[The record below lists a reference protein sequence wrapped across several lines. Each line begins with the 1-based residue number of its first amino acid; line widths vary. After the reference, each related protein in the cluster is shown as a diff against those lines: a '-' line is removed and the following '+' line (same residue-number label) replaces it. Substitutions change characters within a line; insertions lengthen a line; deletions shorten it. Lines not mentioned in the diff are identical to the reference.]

1 MSRERGWQREPP
13 VAPNLDV
20 GALSCKTHNFPS
32 DVWFHFILLPNDR
45 REAERPFVNLVK
57 QAQEIKRRRGGSRS
71 YCGLVDIMSARVLSQ
86 SCFWGLVAL
95 MGTCGLSQ
103 ILGSCSFG
111 AWLSCCSTP
120 RDGLFPV
127 WQFFHQLLQPMCH
140 SGLLEKINV
149 LFPSK
154 FGPFEF
160 LPPSEF
166 NEGLDWKTGISWSSW
181 KVDIELELCHQ
192 LEWVFFRYRHNR
204 LKWNFLKLRSKNNH
218 RILFVRHVVLVKNLG
233 RGWQ

>member
-20 GALSCKTHNFPS
+20 GALSWRLGVCKTHNFPS
-32 DVWFHFILLPNDR
+32 DVWFHFILVPNDG
-45 REAERPFVNLVK
+45 REAESPFVNLVK
-57 QAQEIKRRRGGSRS
+57 QAQEIKRST
-71 YCGLVDIMSARVLSQ
+71 RV
-86 SCFWGLVAL
+86 
-95 MGTCGLSQ
+95 LSQ
-103 ILGSCSFG
+103 ILGSFSFG
-111 AWLSCCSTP
+111 AWLSCCSASK
-120 RDGLFPV
+120 DGLFPV

-160 LPPSEF
+160 MPPSEF

-192 LEWVFFRYRHNR
+192 LEWGFFALDTCVWNGTSWNWGQRIIIEYFLNVTLCLSKIWAAGDNRSKLKMEDEFFRA
-204 LKWNFLKLRSKNNH
+204 
-218 RILFVRHVVLVKNLG
+218 
-233 RGWQ
+233 